1 MGEHFGLGELLVG
14 NGSPQASDRQRGVVE
29 VRRVRRPRFSDA
41 RPPSR
46 LEVPAQRAALTVP
59 PMQPIPGALLEEAGS
74 SIQ

>member
-1 MGEHFGLGELLVG
+1 MGEHLGLGELLVG
-14 NGSPQASDRQRGVVE
+14 IGAPQAEGCCRG
-29 VRRVRRPRFSDA
+29 VRRVRGPRFSDA

-59 PMQPIPGALLEEAGS
+59 PMPPIPGALLEEAGS